1 MIKTDPP
8 PCTRGSIVVVIVIP
22 TNPYESQN
30 QRNSKPPRRYNET
43 HSNQESLPKYFF
55 PKSQIWV
62 SLTSKTQDQATV
74 RVGNDQNRPPPC
86 TRGSVVVVVIPANP
100 YESQNNE
107 IPNRR
112 GGTMKHFLTRNPYQS
127 KINEIPNRRGG
138 TMKHILTR
146 NRYRNT
152 FPQNLRFGSP

>member
-1 MIKTDPP
+1 M
-8 PCTRGSIVVVIVIP
+8 RSIWLRNWGNPNHVRMSGVEVPIP
-22 TNPYESQN
+22 MDS
-30 QRNSKPPRRYNET
+30 S
-43 HSNQESLPKYFF
+43 SVFF
-55 PKSQIWV
+55 IKSQIWV
-62 SLTSKTQDQATV
+62 SLTLPTHGQVTV

-86 TRGSVVVVVIPANP
+86 TRGSVVVIPANP

-152 FPQNLRFGSP
+152 FSQNLRFGSP